1 MSIGKCGKKWQVVV
15 NNSYTF
21 SQSRELKVNAN
32 ESKGLVFERS
42 TYWYLQQDIATEQ
55 DYHVLFCLSCLNDNI
70 VLIADMQIIWSSL
83 LASSGSVLAIK
94 ASFECFF
101 ALPMDISLTLGSTVQ
116 SVVFLTFLMGFHE
129 FLSDQVFALKNVC
142 EEYSHRRM

>member
-1 MSIGKCGKKWQVVV
+1 M

-55 DYHVLFCLSCLNDNI
+55 DYHVLFCLSCLNDDI
-70 VLIADMQIIWSSL
+70 VSIADMQII
-83 LASSGSVLAIK
+83 
-94 ASFECFF
+94 
-101 ALPMDISLTLGSTVQ
+101 
-116 SVVFLTFLMGFHE
+116 
-129 FLSDQVFALKNVC
+129 
-142 EEYSHRRM
+142 